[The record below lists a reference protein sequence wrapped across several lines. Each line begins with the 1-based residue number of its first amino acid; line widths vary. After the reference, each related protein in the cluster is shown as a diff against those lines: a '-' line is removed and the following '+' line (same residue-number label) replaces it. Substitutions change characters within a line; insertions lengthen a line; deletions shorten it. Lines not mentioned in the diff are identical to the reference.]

1 MKEKELSANDKRR
14 RTTLRKKSIEE
25 LVNIIL
31 RKDDVERRLNKSV
44 DTFKKLQVTNEKRIE
59 ILKDSLDKSEEIQSN
74 QEKTIATLNAKI
86 DNHIAILNAT
96 IDNKDKHI
104 AALNATIDNKDN
116 YIATLENHNK
126 ALYGRIDSIEKTI
139 RVRNKEAR
147 ILFATIV
154 ALIISIIILFF
165 I

>member
-1 MKEKELSANDKRR
+1 MKEKELSSADKCR
-14 RTTLRKKSIEE
+14 RTKLRKKSIDE

-31 RKDDVERRLNKSV
+31 RKDDVERKSSKTI
-44 DTFKKLQVTNEKRIE
+44 DTYKKLQVTNEKRIE

-74 QEKTIATLNAKI
+74 QEKTIYSLNTTLS
-86 DNHIAILNAT
+86 
-96 IDNKDKHI
+96 NK
-104 AALNATIDNKDN
+104 TTT
-116 YIATLENHNK
+116 IATLEEHNK
-126 ALYGRIDSIEKTI
+126 ALYGRIDALEKTI
-139 RVRNKEAR
+139 RARNKEAR